1 MALTESDLSE
11 LLAALEAGEMTD
23 AVRMSLEW
31 ILQQLIEAEP
41 TAVEGRGPCHER
53 DSDEG
58 GLVHESS
65 P

>member
-23 AVRMSLEW
+23 AVRMSLE